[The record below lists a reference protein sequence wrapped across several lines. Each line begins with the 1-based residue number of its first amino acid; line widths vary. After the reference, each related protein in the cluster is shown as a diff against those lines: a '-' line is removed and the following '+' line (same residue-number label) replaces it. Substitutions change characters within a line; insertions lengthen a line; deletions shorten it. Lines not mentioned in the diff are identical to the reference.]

1 MDALDMKELED
12 NSFDTVI
19 DKGTFDALCCGSNYS
34 VPVQLMKE
42 MLRVCKIGGFVCLIT
57 HSGKES
63 RGPIL
68 NTYFNEEDVE
78 VHMIKTYLSE
88 ESNLINIMRSTKK
101 SSLKEII
108 MDPVAMKQVML
119 KCKNT
124 TDSNS
129 LDKMG

>member
-1 MDALDMKELED
+1 
-12 NSFDTVI
+12 
-19 DKGTFDALCCGSNYS
+19 
-34 VPVQLMKE
+34 

-68 NTYFNEEDVE
+68 NTYFDEKDIE

-88 ESNLINIMRSTKK
+88 ESNLINLMRSTKK

-108 MDPVAMKQVML
+108 QDPEAMKEVML
-119 KCKNT
+119 KCKQCLFYLFR
-124 TDSNS
+124 SHGIVVEKS
-129 LDKMG
+129 